1 MIGCDSPPSLYID
14 IEIEIEIEIL
24 NGPSPLISFYFF
36 IFFNS
41 VVLIQVT
48 VNNGF
53 ISTIQI
59 YYVLYTIYLMRYLNP
74 IHTAVQSQTVKQS
87 IDPPLFS
94 SSFLRQKIK

>member
-14 IEIEIEIEIL
+14 IEIEIL

-41 VVLIQVT
+41 VVLIQDT

-53 ISTIQI
+53 IRTIQI

-74 IHTAVQSQTVKQS
+74 IHTAVQSQTVNRPS
-87 IDPPLFS
+87 PLFL
-94 SSFLRQKIK
+94 FLSPPKKFKKIKNKK